1 MTRMGSKLLLLV
13 TGNAESKKV
22 EIHQSQNAK
31 LGSKINST
39 TITIWTVLILS
50 FLSNGTSAELNK
62 PYQYRDLKSDLG
74 VYFEEIAEIRF
85 YHEEWKLVTYINL
98 TCYEEEYTNLQQMV
112 NTVKNLCMQLKT
124 NNAIKNQT
132 EIFNVT
138 EGCGPIIE
146 EIDIIMLEIAEYNS
160 RWFYIKKTINSRKK
174 RGLINIIGE
183 VSKALFGTLSESD
196 SKEYL
201 KEFEILHNKGELRD
215 QIIKKQTTLIQSSV
229 NLIQA
234 TTEQLEEKNRQLE
247 SQLNSIKYHV
257 EQMAKETFIIYD
269 TMAAKTKIQ
278 DMVAF
283 ITLLIISFQN
293 KQKQFLQAIAIGEKG
308 ANNPILIPPQMFMEE
323 LNKIRSAI
331 IARDLDL
338 PLEVNRDSITT
349 FYQLASPQV
358 RIINNQLIIS
368 FSIPLVTMTDF
379 NIYKITSVPNRIQG
393 NYFNFV
399 VPTYEYV
406 ALDKYKNNYITMSY
420 DEMDNCYHIGG
431 LKLVCKQTSPI
442 MTSHNTEFC
451 ELKLLRNEGDLS
463 DCNIRISNLTSEIW
477 IKLRQPNTWIY
488 TLPKK
493 ETVHIS
499 CGNDVFNQQVIG
511 TGILSI
517 EMGCEIKTEHILIKG
532 FRTSETIVYK
542 KIIPS
547 VKNAFNFN
555 NTVSQFLNVEKF
567 SMKNVIYPN
576 IVNFGQKEKLQA
588 ISMGLNEIKAM
599 EESLQFTYSPTEV
612 RNRMI
617 WLSILILVIAVT
629 VSTMVGRFT
638 FRKTKNIRRVRKL
651 KQLNHQIE
659 VGLINMEK
667 TDDENQKANLG
678 Q

>member
-1 MTRMGSKLLLLV
+1 MTKMGSNLLLPV
-13 TGNAESKKV
+13 TRNTESKK
-22 EIHQSQNAK
+22 EEMYQSQTAK
-31 LGSKINST
+31 VGSNINST
-39 TITIWTVLILS
+39 NIMMWTLLILS
-50 FLSNGTSAELNK
+50 FLTIGTSADLTK
-62 PYQYRDLKSDLG
+62 PYQYISLKSDIGL
-74 VYFEEIAEIRF
+74 YFEEIAEIRF
-85 YHEEWKLVTYINL
+85 YHEEWKLATYINL
-98 TCYEEEYTNLQQMV
+98 TCYEEEYTNLQKMV
-112 NTVKNLCMQLKT
+112 NTVKNLCIQLKT
-124 NNAIKNQT
+124 NNSTENRT
-132 EIFNVT
+132 EIFNIT
-138 EGCGPIIE
+138 EGCGPIIN
-146 EIDIIMLEIAEYNS
+146 EIDIIMLEIEEYNS
-160 RWFYIKKTINSRKK
+160 RWFYNIKTINSRKK

-201 KEFEILHNKGELRD
+201 KEFEILHNKGAVRE
-215 QIIKKQTTLIQSSV
+215 QIIRKQTTIIQSSV

-234 TTEQLEEKNRQLE
+234 TAEQLEEKNKQLE
-247 SQLNSIKYHV
+247 SQLNSIKYHIEKMSKQV
-257 EQMAKETFIIYD
+257 FIIYD

-278 DMVAF
+278 DMVSF

-358 RIINNQLIIS
+358 RIISNQLIIS

-406 ALDKYKNNYITMSY
+406 ALDKYKINYITMTH
-420 DEMDNCYHIGG
+420 DEMDNCHHIGG
-431 LKLVCKQTSPI
+431 LKLACKQTSPI
-442 MTSHNTEFC
+442 MTSHNTELC
-451 ELKLLRNEGDLS
+451 ELKLLRNEGNLS

-477 IKLRQPNTWIY
+477 IKLRQPITWIY
-488 TLPKK
+488 TFPKE

-499 CGNDVFNQQVIG
+499 CDNDVFNQQVIG

-517 EMGCEIKTEHILIKG
+517 AMGCEIKTEHILIKG

-567 SMKNVIYPN
+567 SMKNVIHPN

-588 ISMGLNEIKAM
+588 ISMGLNEIKAL
-599 EESLQFTYSPTEV
+599 EESLQFAYSPAEV

-617 WLSILILVIAVT
+617 WLSILILIIAVA
-629 VSTMVGRFT
+629 VSTIVGRFA
-638 FRKTKNIRRVRKL
+638 FRKTRTLRRDRKL
-651 KQLNHQIE
+651 RQLNHQIE
-659 VGLINMEK
+659 VGIINMEN
-667 TDDENQKANLG
+667 TDNETQKAESE
-678 Q
+678 